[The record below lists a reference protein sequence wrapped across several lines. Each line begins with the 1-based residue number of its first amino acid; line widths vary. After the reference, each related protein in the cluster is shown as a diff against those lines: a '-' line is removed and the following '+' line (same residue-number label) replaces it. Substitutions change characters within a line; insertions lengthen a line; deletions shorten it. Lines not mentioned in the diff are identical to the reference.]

1 MFENQERLR
10 KNIEAMKNQADSKL
24 VKRYLSD
31 MDAEEGAGGGERER
45 ERDRSVLTLFKTS

>member
-45 ERDRSVLTLFKTS
+45 ER